1 MHPCTSAGL
10 SVQMVEKYKD
20 LIREMQYKEKKTILL
35 GLVEL
40 HCDDMFR
47 TLLRRADGI
56 VSKLVAR
63 MAKEH
68 NELNRE

>member
-1 MHPCTSAGL
+1 M
-10 SVQMVEKYKD
+10 QMVEKYKD
-20 LIREMQYKEKKTILL
+20 LIREMQYREKKMVPM

-47 TLLRRADGI
+47 TLVRRADGI

-68 NELNRE
+68 NELNKE